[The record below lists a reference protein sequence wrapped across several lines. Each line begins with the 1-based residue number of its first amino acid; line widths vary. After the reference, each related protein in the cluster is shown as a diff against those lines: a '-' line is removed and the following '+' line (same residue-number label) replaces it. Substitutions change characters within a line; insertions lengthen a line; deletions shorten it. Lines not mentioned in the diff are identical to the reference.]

1 MMPWEWTEEQD
12 ALLRVGYGRRPLDEL
27 ALAIGRG
34 PKWLIVRARRLH
46 LRMDDAFTPAER
58 DLVRRH
64 YDSQDRTALSVLRAQ
79 LGVSQITLRR
89 LARIVQGEIVA
100 ADDWTAEDEAWLRAE
115 WLRLPVPQLAE
126 HLQRTPSAVRK
137 HAYLRGL
144 PYRPEHGRCS
154 VHATAQLLGVN
165 RFAVLDWC
173 QRGLMGRRSGKSR
186 WVILPGDLPTFLRD
200 YRLDYDWQDIQPSS
214 PYRELAR
221 RLEEADPYWTLTAVA
236 AHYRLKHRATVASWV
251 KRGILPSVLGLRRTC
266 DGHQRTMVTLI
277 RQRDLSRIDAWLVGR
292 QGRAGRPVLRT

>member
-1 MMPWEWTEEQD
+1 V
-12 ALLRVGYGRRPLDEL
+12 ACVS
-27 ALAIGRG
+27 
-34 PKWLIVRARRLH
+34 
-46 LRMDDAFTPAER
+46 
-58 DLVRRH
+58 
-64 YDSQDRTALSVLRAQ
+64 DSQIQQEVQKALTSNPTWADGQGSEFFVFLGNGISTCSGSSCFVSQFCAYHGSFTDSQGRTALSVLRAQ

-137 HAYLRGL
+137 HPYLRGL